1 MHKYQSSTTE
11 GLPMVSFRC
20 MWFCV
25 ILHGFTWFCMILHC
39 LFLTNHS
46 MAAFSAN
53 SFELFWLHT
62 TYLLDQDDAKIN
74 GLETNLKCSCS
85 LVYTSCLSKCTII
98 CCMFLS
104 RFYHRIWISILFFET
119 SVRRKKCNTCVPI
132 LTKTVEKFYAWERR
146 IFPLFMLWGIFFSKL
161 HEPNFTILLS

>member
-1 MHKYQSSTTE
+1 MRFHLVACNFVWFY
-11 GLPMVSFRC
+11 MVS
-20 MWFCV
+20 
-25 ILHGFTWFCMILHC
+25 HGFCMILHC
-39 LFLTNHS
+39 FVLTNHS

-62 TYLLDQDDAKIN
+62 TYPLDQDDAEFN

-85 LVYTSCLSKCTII
+85 LVYTSCLSKCTTI

-132 LTKTVEKFYAWERR
+132 LTMTVEKFYAWKRK
-146 IFPLFMLWGIFFSKL
+146 IFPLFMLWGIFLVNCMNPIS
-161 HEPNFTILLS
+161 PYYWVRITLLSLW